1 VTDFRT
7 VVEEDALP
15 KPSQLRGLV
24 KGMTAGE
31 KAEDYLRKL
40 RGDGPGLPHRAS
52 HFFNHHRF
60 LVSSAFIVVHLA
72 GLEAPHRYRKCQAL
86 FTKIVRSLL
95 MNIDIW

>member
-52 HFFNHHRF
+52 LF
-60 LVSSAFIVVHLA
+60 LTIIAFWSAPPSSS
-72 GLEAPHRYRKCQAL
+72 C
-86 FTKIVRSLL
+86 T
-95 MNIDIW
+95 